1 MSSSHQVLI
10 PTSLAQIARQLN
22 LEYHGSADAQ
32 ITAVSS
38 FHSAHKGS
46 LCFLTSNRYL
56 DALQSSQCEF
66 VIVPSD
72 FDTDLLGNKNGLFS
86 SNPHLSFIQAIE
98 LLQPDS
104 LRKPDSTIHPTAC
117 IAESAQIGSEVS
129 IAAGA
134 VIGEHAVIGDKVRIG
149 AGCIIED
156 YVQIGAGTLLHAKV
170 TLCHRVKLGRR
181 NILHSGVVV
190 GSDGFGL
197 VHESGQWHKIPH
209 LGSVMIGDDVEI
221 GANTTVDR
229 GALDDTVIEKGVKLD
244 NLIQVA
250 HNVRIGENTAIAAC
264 VGIAGSAVIGKN
276 CQISG
281 AAVILGHLS
290 VADNVTVTAMSLVT
304 KSIKQSGT
312 YSSGTPLLENRLWH
326 RNNARYKALDS
337 IARSVSDLEKKFK

>member
-1 MSSSHQVLI
+1 MPNPHLVLNPI
-10 PTSLAQIARQLN
+10 SLMQLSDQLDLAFHGNADDRITSL
-22 LEYHGSADAQ
+22 
-32 ITAVSS
+32 SS
-38 FHSAHKGS
+38 FQSAQNGS
-46 LCFLTSNRYL
+46 LCFLTSPRYQ
-56 DALQSSQCEF
+56 DALQASQCSF
-66 VIVPSD
+66 VIVPLD
-72 FDTDLLGNKNGLFS
+72 YDADLLGEKNGLFS
-86 SNPHLSFIQAIE
+86 SKPHLSFVQAIE
-98 LLQPDS
+98 ILRPDS
-104 LRKPDSTIHPTAC
+104 LGQSKPIIHPTAC
-117 IAESAQIGSEVS
+117 IGETAQIGKGVS
-129 IAAGA
+129 IGAGV
-134 VIGEHAVIGDKVRIG
+134 VIGEQVIIEDGVAIG
-149 AGCIIED
+149 AGCIIEEG
-156 YVQIGAGTLLHAKV
+156 VQIGSGSQLHPKV
-170 TLCHRVKLGRR
+170 TLCHRVSLGQR
-181 NILHSGVVV
+181 NILHSGVVI

-197 VHESGQWHKIPH
+197 VHDTGQWHKIPH
-209 LGSVMIGDDVEI
+209 LGSVIIGDDVEI

-304 KSIKQSGT
+304 KSIRQSGT

>member
-1 MSSSHQVLI
+1 MSNAHQALN
-10 PTSLAQIARQLN
+10 PTSLSDLSDQLDLKYQGDAGAR
-22 LEYHGSADAQ
+22 
-32 ITAVSS
+32 ITSVSS
-38 FHSAHKGS
+38 FQSASSGS
-46 LCFLTSNRYL
+46 LCFLTSRRYL
-56 DALQSSQCEF
+56 DALQASQCEF
-66 VIVPSD
+66 VIVPLD
-72 FDTDLLGNKNGLFS
+72 FDVDALGEKNGIFS
-86 SNPHLSFIQAIE
+86 PNPHLSFVQAIDILCPE
-98 LLQPDS
+98 S
-104 LRKPDSTIHPTAC
+104 LRQTATEIHPSAC
-117 IAESAQIGSEVS
+117 IAESASMGKGVS
-129 IAAGA
+129 
-134 VIGEHAVIGDKVRIG
+134 IG
-149 AGCIIED
+149 AGVDIGEQVTIGDDVTIGAGSIIED
-156 YVQIGAGTLLHAKV
+156 HVQIESGCLLHSKV
-170 TLCHRVKLGRR
+170 TLCHRVKIGHRS
-181 NILHSGVVV
+181 ILHSGVVI

-197 VHESGQWHKIPH
+197 VPDSGQWHKIPH
-209 LGSVMIGDDVEI
+209 LGSVIIGDDVEI

-337 IARSVSDLEKKFK
+337 IARSVSDLEKKLK

>member
-1 MSSSHQVLI
+1 MSNSHQVLNPI
-10 PTSLAQIARQLN
+10 SLADLSDRLG
-22 LEYHGSADAQ
+22 LKYHGNAEAQ
-32 ITAVSS
+32 ITSVSS
-38 FHSAHKGS
+38 FQSAVGGS
-46 LCFLTSNRYL
+46 LCFLTSPRYL
-56 DALQSSQCEF
+56 DALQASQCEF
-66 VIVPSD
+66 VIVPLD
-72 FDTDLLGNKNGLFS
+72 FDVDMLGEKNGILS
-86 SNPHLSFIQAIE
+86 SNPHLSFVQAIDF
-98 LLQPDS
+98 LRPDS
-104 LRKPDSTIHPTAC
+104 LTKTATEIHPTAC
-117 IAESAQIGSEVS
+117 IDESAKIGKGVS
-129 IAAGA
+129 IGAGA
-134 VIGEHAVIGDKVRIG
+134 VVGEQVIIGDDVAIG

-156 YVQIGAGTLLHAKV
+156 RVQVGDGSLLHPKV
-170 TLCHRVKLGRR
+170 TLCHRIKIGHRT
-181 NILHSGVVV
+181 ILHSGVVI

-197 VHESGQWHKIPH
+197 VPDSGQWHKIPH
-209 LGSVMIGDDVEI
+209 LGSVIIGDDVEI

-229 GALDDTVIEKGVKLD
+229 GALDNTVIEKGVKLD